1 MNLNATMLGQTISFI
16 LFVWF
21 CMKYIWNPLISIIE
35 NRQKKIADNLEL
47 IKQSEIN
54 SKKAHNEALTYLKQ
68 ARIKAQE
75 IIKQADDCKTKILYK
90 AQYEAQIE
98 RNKIINQAQEQIK
111 QEKKRAS
118 NELRK
123 KIGQLVI
130 ESTEKII
137 NRSINEVIDHDF
149 INNIIKI
156 LPYED

>member
-1 MNLNATMLGQTISFI
+1 MNLNATLLGQTISFI

-21 CMKYIWNPLISIIE
+21 CMKYIWTPLISIIE
-35 NRQKKIADNLEL
+35 KRQKQISDSLESIKKSQTESDIAR
-47 IKQSEIN
+47 
-54 SKKAHNEALTYLKQ
+54 NEALTCLTQ

-75 IIKQADDCKTKILYK
+75 ILKQAQECKTQILHT
-90 AQYEAQIE
+90 AQYEAKQE
-98 RNKIINQAQEQIK
+98 RNKILIQAKEQIK

-118 NELRK
+118 DELRK
-123 KIGQLVI
+123 KIGKLVI

-149 INNIIKI
+149 INNVIKT